1 MMDVSCMTNFKMNFE
16 APDRLSFEHNEEAP
30 DYLIN
35 LGPKYEGHI
44 RTKKKIIY
52 Y

>member
-1 MMDVSCMTNFKMNFE
+1 MMDVSCMTNLRRSGAFE

-44 RTKKKIIY
+44 RSKKK
-52 Y
+52 